1 MGMFDTVFIY
11 CPHCS
16 MDTRV
21 QSKAGDCVLNNFD
34 QSSVPVEIAKDLNMK
49 RPMKC
54 EHCEG
59 MFTVVMMYSPAEEKM
74 RHVRSI
80 KA

>member
-34 QSSVPVEIAKDLNMK
+34 NMK